1 VCYQYL
7 NVDQCSISDDLLWN
21 GLMTLSGNYPRQRQG
36 IARLSLVVLL
46 YSIWMFV
53 YFLCFQTPPKH
64 GEIWHADAWQPCP
77 GLLSVFVSIGVVV
90 TKNDIFK
97 QKYLNVNKHFA
108 ALTAWQACA
117 INSITINSSGYVLG
131 QSSYSHPTGSN
142 SLSHIISFYGL
153 CLWSV
158 YVFVCRVTHGFYDTW
173 CTHRYCY
180 LVLLI
185 RSD

>member
-1 VCYQYL
+1 
-7 NVDQCSISDDLLWN
+7 
-21 GLMTLSGNYPRQRQG
+21 MTLSGNYPRQRQG

-158 YVFVCRVTHGFYDTW
+158 YVFVCRVTPKNISMDFMTLGVLIDIATW
-173 CTHRYCY
+173 YS
-180 LVLLI
+180 LLEAI
-185 RSD
+185 NFWASQAAGQ